1 MDVRDI
7 ISLPEPDFS
16 ILANVKDSRQ
26 RELIKGTLESQDY
39 RLVELGRRNR
49 ELQDENRRLQS
60 LDAVAQRARAD
71 ADKVAPVR
79 SLNPRLH
86 RAANRAL
93 LGAFASRWLL
103 RTWLSHSER

>member
-60 LDAVAQRARAD
+60 LDASRSAH
-71 ADKVAPVR
+71 APTPTR
-79 SLNPRLH
+79 
-86 RAANRAL
+86 
-93 LGAFASRWLL
+93 
-103 RTWLSHSER
+103 